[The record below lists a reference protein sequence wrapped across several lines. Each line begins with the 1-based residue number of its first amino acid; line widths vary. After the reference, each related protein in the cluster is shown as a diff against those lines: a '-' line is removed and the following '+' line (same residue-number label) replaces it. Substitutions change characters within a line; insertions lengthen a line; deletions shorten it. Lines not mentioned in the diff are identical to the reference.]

1 MSNPHFLDG
10 EYYQQ
15 RVNGLHPDP
24 AIHTTHI
31 DVEPVLISFQSTFSK
46 VSLLQISGITMS
58 AAKRLQVNV
67 HLQPDMILYPN
78 IREDLYVPLS
88 WIEESSQLTDKQAN
102 QFKSSV
108 YLALTVEKAVLWSGV
123 AVGALLLIVT
133 VVLAVRTRKLY
144 VVDGYVRLSG
154 IQ

>member
-1 MSNPHFLDG
+1 
-10 EYYQQ
+10 
-15 RVNGLHPDP
+15 
-24 AIHTTHI
+24 
-31 DVEPVLISFQSTFSK
+31 
-46 VSLLQISGITMS
+46 MS

-67 HLQPDMILYPN
+67 HLQPDMILYPS
-78 IREDLYVPLS
+78 IRSDLYVPLS

-108 YLALTVEKAVLWSGV
+108 YTALTVEKAVLWSGV